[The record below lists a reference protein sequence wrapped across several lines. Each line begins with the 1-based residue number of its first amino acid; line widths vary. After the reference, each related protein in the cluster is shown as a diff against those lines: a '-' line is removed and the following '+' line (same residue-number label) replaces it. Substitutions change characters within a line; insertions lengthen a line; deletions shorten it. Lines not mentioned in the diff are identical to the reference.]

1 MLLINEGNYRG
12 NLGRPHSSE
21 ILARM
26 TLVEQLR
33 ARKKALTVEELADL
47 LGIAV
52 RTLYKEVEDG
62 HVPFFR
68 VRTSI
73 RFDAH
78 QVAEWLEAKMPSQS
92 IRTRRHKE
100 AAAGA

>member
-1 MLLINEGNYRG
+1 MLAITPVTWGTRTL
-12 NLGRPHSSE
+12 PE

-47 LGIAV
+47 LGVAA

-73 RFDAH
+73 RFDGH

-92 IRTRRHKE
+92 IRTRRQKE
-100 AAAGA
+100 TAAGA